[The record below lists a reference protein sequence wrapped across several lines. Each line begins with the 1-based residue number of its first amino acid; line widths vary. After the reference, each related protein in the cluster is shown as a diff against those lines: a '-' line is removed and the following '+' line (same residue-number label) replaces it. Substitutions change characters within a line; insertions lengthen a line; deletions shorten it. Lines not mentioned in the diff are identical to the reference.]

1 MEVVMNTVVDYGN
14 SSAKLAIFD
23 HHHMVEKY
31 VFAQPQELQ
40 KFLQESRAE
49 NLIVSSV
56 TADATQI
63 AGWTSHFFKQKF
75 ILTHRLPLPINIR
88 YSTPH
93 TLGVDRIAGACGAIQ
108 LFPGFN
114 SLVIDMGTC
123 ITYDFTDNQK
133 NYFGGGIS
141 PGLQMRFKA
150 VHTFTNRLPLV
161 NPVDNPELIG
171 HSTETSIQSGII
183 HGMAAEIDGIIA
195 QYRINY
201 PDLKV
206 ILCGGDA
213 SFFENKL
220 KASIFASPDL
230 VLVGLNSVLIH
241 NVSL

>member
-1 MEVVMNTVVDYGN
+1 MNVVVDYGN
-14 SSAKLAIFD
+14 SSAKVGIFNQ
-23 HHHMVEKY
+23 HEMVEKY
-31 VFAQPQELQ
+31 LFAHHEELQ
-40 KFLQESRAE
+40 KFLQQSQSE

-56 TADATQI
+56 TADATQV
-63 AGWTSHFFKQKF
+63 ADWASSFFKRKF
-75 ILTHRLPLPINIR
+75 ILTPLLPLPVNIR

-93 TLGVDRIAGACGAIQ
+93 TLGVDRIAGACGAVQ

-123 ITYDFTDNQK
+123 ITYDFTDSHK

-141 PGLQMRFKA
+141 PGLKMRFKA
-150 VHTFTNRLPLV
+150 VHTFTTRLPLV

-195 QYRINY
+195 QYRMNY